1 MSTAN
6 TPRAPLAPRAS
17 RAFDVL
23 VWGATG
29 FTGQLVAQF
38 LARTYGIAA
47 GLKWALG
54 GRSRDKLEKV
64 RAGLEAIDPRARDLA
79 IVVGDSADRAFLDA
93 IVRDA
98 RVVLTTV
105 GPYAVHGAALVAACV
120 DAATDY
126 CDLTGE
132 PQFIR
137 DMIDRH
143 HARARETGARI
154 VHCCGYDSIPSDL
167 GTLVTQK
174 VMNERH
180 GTRCAEVKCFAGE
193 QKGGISGGTV
203 ASISHLIETA
213 SHDTRVRRILADP
226 YALDPD
232 RGEPGPDR
240 RGQLGVRWDRDLE
253 RWTGPFAMAAINA
266 RVVRRTNALLGYAY
280 GRDFRYH
287 EAMSLARGAKG
298 FFAATAV
305 SVGTVA
311 FFAAMTLPPV
321 RALVARKLPA
331 PGEGPSQETRDNGFF
346 VTRLV
351 GIGEANGSSTP
362 AKVFVTVKG
371 TGDPGYGATA
381 RMLSESA
388 VCLALDGEAT
398 AGVGGILT
406 PAACMGMRL
415 VERLERAGIA
425 FGVSAP

>member
-1 MSTAN
+1 MSPAN
-6 TPRAPLAPRAS
+6 ASRAS
-17 RAFDVL
+17 RSSRPLDVL
-23 VWGATG
+23 VWGASG

-38 LARTYGIAA
+38 LTRSYGVGG
-47 GLKWALG
+47 GLTWALG

-64 RAGLEAIDPRARDLA
+64 RARLAAIDPHARDLA
-79 IVVGDSADRAFLDA
+79 IVVGDSADRAGLDA

-105 GPYAVHGAALVAACV
+105 GPYAIHGAALVAACV

-154 VHCCGYDSIPSDL
+154 VHSCGYDSIPSDL
-167 GTLVTQK
+167 GTLVVQNA
-174 VMNERH
+174 MRERH
-180 GTRCAEVKCFAGE
+180 GVRCAEVKCFAGE
-193 QKGGISGGTV
+193 QKGGISGGTF
-203 ASISHLIETA
+203 ASISYLIETA
-213 SHDTRVRRILADP
+213 SRDARVRRVLADP
-226 YALDPD
+226 YALDPE
-232 RGEPGPDR
+232 RGEPGPDG
-240 RGQLGVRWDRDLE
+240 RGQLGVRWDRDIE

-287 EAMSLARGAKG
+287 EAMSLPRGPKG
-298 FFAATAV
+298 FFGAAAASLGTA
-305 SVGTVA
+305 A
-311 FFAAMTLPPV
+311 FFAAMTLPLV
-321 RALVARKLPA
+321 RAQVAKRLPA

-351 GIGEANGSSTP
+351 GLGETKDGATSRK
-362 AKVFVTVKG
+362 AFVTVKG
-371 TGDPGYGATA
+371 SGDPGYAATA

-388 VCLALDGEAT
+388 VCLALDGDAIS
-398 AGVGGILT
+398 GVGGVLT
-406 PAACMGMRL
+406 PAACMGTRL
-415 VERLERAGIA
+415 VERLERVGIA
-425 FGVSAP
+425 FGVSGP